1 MKSTFLL
8 SIITSFCF
16 TTFLVFGQPGNA
28 DASFITNC
36 GSGTNGVIYNLAIQ
50 SDGKIILGGN
60 FTNYNAFADGN
71 IDRILPSGGIDG
83 NFVVGTGCN
92 SWVNAITVLSDGK
105 IAVAGDFSTIQGA
118 VREKLALLNPDGTLF
133 SGFNSSGT
141 DYWINDI
148 IELSSN
154 KIMVGGDFST
164 LQGFPALFL
173 GILYN
178 DGSFDIGNNI
188 GTGPNNII
196 RGITKTNDRAII
208 FGDFTSYDGNSIQ
221 NCAKIYLDGTFDPTF
236 SPGLGFNNVIYD
248 VQIQSDGKLI
258 AGGAFTSYDGFSSQ
272 RITRMNSNGTFDLTF
287 NIGAGFDNFVKS
299 IAIQSDGKI
308 VVVGNF
314 TSFNGVLRNKI
325 ARLNSDGSLDLNF
338 NPGSGFNGIPYDVKI
353 DSDGNILVV
362 GEFTEYNSTLV
373 GHLVKLNGSAV
384 LLDEFEKIETSHL
397 YPNPCSTNFSIN
409 TSDYIKE
416 VNIYNSLGQLIYS
429 GKSSSIDLKEPEAG
443 IYFVRIKTNKNLW
456 TEKLEVN

>member
-36 GSGTNGVIYNLAIQ
+36 GSGTNGAIYNLAIQ

-105 IAVAGDFSTIQGA
+105 IDVA
-118 VREKLALLNPDGTLF
+118 
-133 SGFNSSGT
+133 
-141 DYWINDI
+141 
-148 IELSSN
+148 
-154 KIMVGGDFST
+154 GDFST

-221 NCAKIYLDGTFDPTF
+221 NCAKIYLDGTLDPTF

-409 TSDYIKE
+409 TSDYIEE

>member
-36 GSGTNGVIYNLAIQ
+36 GSGTNGAIYNLAIQ

-105 IAVAGDFSTIQGA
+105 IDVA
-118 VREKLALLNPDGTLF
+118 
-133 SGFNSSGT
+133 
-141 DYWINDI
+141 
-148 IELSSN
+148 
-154 KIMVGGDFST
+154 GDFST

-221 NCAKIYLDGTFDPTF
+221 NCAKIYLDGTLDPTF

-272 RITRMNSNGTFDLTF
+272 RITRMNSNG
-287 NIGAGFDNFVKS
+287 
-299 IAIQSDGKI
+299 
-308 VVVGNF
+308 
-314 TSFNGVLRNKI
+314 
-325 ARLNSDGSLDLNF
+325 SLDLKF

-409 TSDYIKE
+409 TSDYIEE